1 MGYVE
6 FELLDQHNN
15 PRLLKMNDE
24 DCYDVYM
31 WRDKWGNKIIKKPYW
46 FKLKLM
52 THTQGY
58 KRININEKPYFL
70 HRVNY
75 YIHNLEWDIY
85 DTSSDNQIDHI
96 DRNPLNNHISN
107 LRVVTDAQ
115 NSQNVDYK
123 GYTYDK
129 RINKY
134 KTQRNI
140 NGIKKNLGCYDT
152 KEEAREIYLKHKK
165 ELHPYFTNK

>member
-15 PRLLKMNDE
+15 TRHVKMNDE
-24 DCYDVYM
+24 DCNDVYT
-31 WRDKWGNKIIKKPYW
+31 WRDKWRNKKLKKPNW
-46 FKLKLM
+46 
-52 THTQGY
+52 Y
-58 KRININEKPYFL
+58 KIKISYDGKYNFIRINNKKYRL

-75 YIHNLEWDIY
+75 YIHNPEWDIY
-85 DTSSDNQIDHI
+85 DTSQDNQIDHI

-107 LRVVTDAQ
+107 LRVIT
-115 NSQNVDYK
+115 NSQNQQNTDAK
-123 GYTYDK
+123 GYYYNK
-129 RINKY
+129 QRNKY
-134 KTQRNI
+134 EVKINI
-140 NGIKKNLGCYDT
+140 NGKNKYLGLYDT